1 MDTSTSIAATISTAA
16 AETLRPVDRAERIRS
31 IDVIRGVALL
41 GILMMNIPD
50 FGLPEGILGSLKFD
64 HPGDTNYVTHQVIEI
79 LFSGKMRALF
89 SMLFGAGVILLTT
102 RKEHAVGLSVAD
114 IYYRRILWMVLFGVL
129 DAYVLLWAGDILY
142 AYGLC
147 GLFLFPFRKLAP
159 RYLILASLI
168 CFTVLIVKGN
178 LRFYDAKG
186 KREAYLKV
194 VALEKQKK
202 KLTDAQKD
210 DKKAWETVVKN
221 NKPDQK
227 KIDEEIKKVRS
238 GYTAVWAYY
247 LPINKEIQSVVMYNF
262 YFWDA
267 IGMMFLG
274 MALYKLGVFTGRLRR
289 RDYLGMLLI
298 GYGIGIPLG
307 WWVHQ
312 ETVASHADFGLYLDN
327 RIFGPS
333 RTTYDM
339 RRVTMAL
346 GHVGLIM
353 IVYKSGWLRWL
364 TNALGAVGQMAF
376 SNYVMQ
382 TLICTF
388 IFFGYGLG
396 NFGKLAYYQLYYVV
410 AGVWVFQLIA
420 SPLWLHFFYFGPLEW
435 AWRSLTYWKRQPF
448 RIAQPDSE
456 TVVSTA
462 QA

>member
-1 MDTSTSIAATISTAA
+1 MNTPDVSATSSSAV
-16 AETLRPVDRAERIRS
+16 AENLRPVERAERIRS

-41 GILMMNIPD
+41 GILMMNIPY

-64 HPGDTNYVTHQVIEI
+64 HPGDTNFITHQIVDIA
-79 LFSGKMRALF
+79 FSGKMRALF

-114 IYYRRILWMVLFGVL
+114 IYYRRILWMILFGVL

-159 RYLILASLI
+159 RYLILASVF
-168 CFTVLIVKGN
+168 CFGVLIFKGN
-178 LRFYDAKG
+178 LRFQETKG

-202 KLTDAQKD
+202 KLTDEQKA
-210 DKKAWETVVKN
+210 DKQAWETVVKN
-221 NKPDQK
+221 GKPDQK

-238 GYTAVWAYY
+238 GYPTVWAYY
-247 LPINKEIQSVVMYNF
+247 LPINSEIQSAVMYNF

-289 RDYLGMLLI
+289 QSYLALMLI

-307 WWVHQ
+307 WLSHQ
-312 ETVASHADFGLYLDN
+312 FTLEAHTNFGLYLDTHG
-327 RIFGPS
+327 FGLPRS
-333 RTTYDM
+333 TYDI
-339 RRVTMAL
+339 RRVAMAL

-353 IVYKSGWLRWL
+353 LVYKSGWLRGL
-364 TNALGAVGQMAF
+364 ISALGAVGQMAF

-388 IFFGYGLG
+388 IFFGYG
-396 NFGKLAYYQLYYVV
+396 FGYFGTLTYYQLFYVV
-410 AGVWVFQLIA
+410 AGVWAFQLIA
-420 SPLWLHFFYFGPLEW
+420 SPLWLRYFYFGPLEW

-448 RIAQPDSE
+448 RIPQNRTE
-456 TVVSTA
+456 TVISPA
-462 QA
+462 QAG

>member
-1 MDTSTSIAATISTAA
+1 METPASTAT
-16 AETLRPVDRAERIRS
+16 AETPRPVDRADRIRS

-41 GILMMNIPD
+41 GILMMNIPY

-64 HPGDTNYVTHQVIEI
+64 HPGDANYLTHQVIEI

-102 RKEHAVGLSVAD
+102 RKEHSAGLSIAD
-114 IYYRRILWMVLFGVL
+114 IYYRRILWMVLFGVI
-129 DAYVLLWAGDILY
+129 DAYVLLWTGDILY

-159 RYLILASLI
+159 RYLLLASLV
-168 CFTVLIVKGN
+168 CFGMLIFKGH
-178 LRFYDAKG
+178 LRFQDMRG

-202 KLTDAQKD
+202 KLTDKQKD

-221 NKPDQK
+221 GKPDQK
-227 KIDEEIKKVRS
+227 KINDEIKNVRS
-238 GYTAVWAYY
+238 GYPTVWAYY
-247 LPINKEIQSVVMYNF
+247 LPINTKIQSSVMYEV
-262 YFWDA
+262 YFWDV

-289 RDYLGMLLI
+289 RGYLAMLLI

-312 ETVASHADFGLYLDN
+312 ETTLAHGDFGRYLDSHFLPPN
-327 RIFGPS
+327 RM
-333 RTTYDM
+333 TYDI

-353 IVYKSGWLRWL
+353 IIYKSGWLRWL
-364 TNALGAVGQMAF
+364 TGALAAVGQMAF

-396 NFGKLAYYQLYYVV
+396 NFGRLTYYQLFYVV
-410 AGVWVFQLIA
+410 AGVWAFQLVF
-420 SPLWLHFFYFGPLEW
+420 SSLWLRFFYFGPLEW

-448 RIAQPDSE
+448 RISQPDSE
-456 TVVSTA
+456 TVVSSI